1 MKSVADELRQRDR
14 EAVQALSVEERL
26 ELAFTLGDEG
36 VAAFCAARG
45 VSREEGIRLLQRQRQ
60 AGRTPSKCISDLI
73 G

>member
-14 EAVQALSVEERL
+14 EAAKSLSPAQRL
-26 ELAFTLGDEG
+26 ELALAMGDEDI
-36 VAAFCAARG
+36 AAFCAARG
-45 VSREEGIRLLQRQRQ
+45 ISRKEGIRLLQRQRQ